1 MIISMTGYGKALAEL
16 PGKKL
21 VIEIKSLN
29 SKGLDLS
36 VKLPGAFR
44 EKEMEIR
51 ALLSQRLERG
61 KVELYVSAERS
72 VDTAGY
78 SINKP
83 LFLQYYQEL
92 KSLLSELKEE
102 NKDGLLSDILKIPD
116 VLQSEKAEFEETDWV
131 LIAEGIESALRS
143 VEKFRSAEGSILE
156 TDMRARVQ
164 LILDLL
170 NSIEPLENNRLND
183 IRERIRT
190 GFQNITKSDLLQ
202 IKPDENRFEQELIYY
217 LERLDI
223 TEEKVRL
230 KKHCD
235 YFIQTLDDAN
245 SQGKKL
251 GFVSQEMGREI
262 NTIGSKANDAGIQKI
277 VVQMKDELEK
287 IKEQLLNIL

>member
-1 MIISMTGYGKALAEL
+1 MIISMTGFGKALAEL
-16 PGKKL
+16 PGKNML
-21 VIEIKSLN
+21 IEIKSLN
-29 SKGLDLS
+29 SKGIDLS

-51 ALLSQRLERG
+51 ALLSQRLIRG
-61 KVELYVSAERS
+61 KIELYVSAETS
-72 VDTAGY
+72 PDSTAY

-83 LFLQYYQEL
+83 IFLQYYTEL

-102 NKDGLLSDILKIPD
+102 DEGGLLPVILKIPD
-116 VLQSEKAEFEETDWV
+116 VLQNEKADFEEADWTK
-131 LIAEGIESALRS
+131 IAEGIENALLS
-143 VEKFRSAEGSILE
+143 VEEFRSAEGRILE
-156 TDMRARVQ
+156 SDMRIRVQ
-164 LILDLL
+164 LILDFL
-170 NSIEPLENNRLND
+170 NSIGSFEENRLND

-190 GFQNITKSDLLQ
+190 GFQTITKSDLLQ
-202 IKPDENRFEQELIYY
+202 TKPDENRFEQELIYY
-217 LERLDI
+217 IERLDI

-235 YFIQTLDDAN
+235 YFMETLDEPT

-251 GFVSQEMGREI
+251 GFVCQEMGREI

>member
-1 MIISMTGYGKALAEL
+1 MIISMTGYGKAVAEL

-44 EKEMEIR
+44 EKEVEIR
-51 ALLSQRLERG
+51 TLLSQRLERG

-72 VDTAGY
+72 VDTAAY

-102 NKDGLLSDILKIPD
+102 NKEGLLSVILKIPD
-116 VLQSEKAEFEETDWV
+116 VMQSDKSEFEAADWEIV
-131 LIAEGIESALRS
+131 AQGIENALLS
-143 VEKFRSAEGSILE
+143 VGEFRSAEGSILE
-156 TDMRARVQ
+156 SDIRARVQ

-183 IRERIRT
+183 IRERIRS

-202 IKPDENRFEQELIYY
+202 TKPDENRFEQELIYY
-217 LERLDI
+217 IERLDI

-235 YFIQTLDDAN
+235 YFIQTLKEAN

-262 NTIGSKANDAGIQKI
+262 NTIGSKANDAGIQMI

>member
-1 MIISMTGYGKALAEL
+1 MIISMTGYGKAVAEL

-51 ALLSQRLERG
+51 TLLSQRLERG

-102 NKDGLLSDILKIPD
+102 NSDELLPVIMKIPD
-116 VLQSEKAEFEETDWV
+116 ILQSEKAEFEETDWV
-131 LIAEGIESALRS
+131 LIAEGIESALQS
-143 VEKFRSAEGSILE
+143 VEEFRSAEGSILE
-156 TDMRARVQ
+156 ADMRARVQ

-170 NSIEPLENNRLND
+170 NSIEPFENNRLND

-202 IKPDENRFEQELIYY
+202 TKPDENRFEHELIYY
-217 LERLDI
+217 IERLDI

-235 YFIQTLDDAN
+235 YFIQTLNDAN

>member
-1 MIISMTGYGKALAEL
+1 MIISMTGYGKATAEL

-21 VIEIKSLN
+21 LIEIKSLN

-51 ALLSQRLERG
+51 TLLSQRLERG
-61 KVELYVSAERS
+61 KVDLYISAEKS
-72 VDTAGY
+72 ADAAAY

-83 LFLQYYQEL
+83 LFVQYYQEL
-92 KSLLSELKEE
+92 KTLLSELKES
-102 NKDGLLSDILKIPD
+102 DQGGLIPVILNIPD
-116 VLQSEKAEFEETDWV
+116 VLQNEKAEFLETDWAI
-131 LIAEGIESALRS
+131 LAEEIETALNL
-143 VEKFRSAEGSILE
+143 VQEFRSAEGSILE
-156 TDMRARVQ
+156 IDMRIRVQ

-170 NSIEPLENNRLND
+170 SSIDPFEQNRLND

-202 IKPDENRFEQELIYY
+202 TMPDENRFEQELIYY
-217 LERLDI
+217 IERLDI

-235 YFIQTLDDAN
+235 YFIETLN
-245 SQGKKL
+245 EPGSQGKKL

>member
-1 MIISMTGYGKALAEL
+1 MIISMTGFGKALAEL
-16 PGKKL
+16 PGKNML
-21 VIEIKSLN
+21 IEIKSLN
-29 SKGLDLS
+29 SKGIDLS

-51 ALLSQRLERG
+51 ALLSQRLIRG
-61 KVELYVSAERS
+61 KIELYVSAETS
-72 VDTAGY
+72 PDSTAY

-83 LFLQYYQEL
+83 IFLQYYTEL

-102 NKDGLLSDILKIPD
+102 DEGGLLPVILKIPD
-116 VLQSEKAEFEETDWV
+116 VLQNEKADFEEADWTK
-131 LIAEGIESALRS
+131 IAEGIENALLS
-143 VEKFRSAEGSILE
+143 VEEFRSAEGRILE
-156 TDMRARVQ
+156 SDMRIRVQ
-164 LILDLL
+164 LILDFL
-170 NSIEPLENNRLND
+170 NSIGSFEENRLND

-202 IKPDENRFEQELIYY
+202 TKPDENRFEQELIYY
-217 LERLDI
+217 IERLDI

-235 YFIQTLDDAN
+235 YFMETLDEPT

-251 GFVSQEMGREI
+251 GFVCQEMGREI

>member
-1 MIISMTGYGKALAEL
+1 MIISMTGYGKAAAEL

-21 VIEIKSLN
+21 LIEIKSLN
-29 SKGLDLS
+29 NRGLDLS

-51 ALLSQRLERG
+51 VLLSQRLERG
-61 KVELYVSAERS
+61 KVELSISGEKSIDIA
-72 VDTAGY
+72 AY

-83 LFLQYYQEL
+83 LFLQYYREL

-102 NKDGLLSDILKIPD
+102 DRDGLLPVILKIPD
-116 VLQSEKAEFEETDWV
+116 VLQNEKAEFEETDWAI
-131 LIAEGIESALRS
+131 LAEGIENALLS
-143 VEKFRSAEGSILE
+143 VEEFRKAEGIILE
-156 TDMRARVQ
+156 NDLRFRVH

-170 NSIEPLENNRLND
+170 DSIEPFENNRLND
-183 IRERIRT
+183 IRDRIRT
-190 GFQNITKSDLLQ
+190 GFQNITKSDFLQ
-202 IKPDENRFEQELIYY
+202 TMPDENRFEQELIYY
-217 LERLDI
+217 IERLDI

-235 YFIQTLDDAN
+235 YFLETLNEPN

-251 GFVSQEMGREI
+251 GFVGQEMGREI

>member
-1 MIISMTGYGKALAEL
+1 MIISMTGYGKAVAEL

-72 VDTAGY
+72 VDTAAY
-78 SINKP
+78 SINKK
-83 LFLQYYQEL
+83 LFLQYYQQL

-102 NKDGLLSDILKIPD
+102 NKNELVSDILKIPD
-116 VLQSEKAEFEETDWV
+116 VLQSEKAEFEETDWGIV
-131 LIAEGIESALRS
+131 AQGIENALQS
-143 VEKFRSAEGSILE
+143 VGEFRSAEGSILE

-164 LILDLL
+164 LILDMLS
-170 NSIEPLENNRLND
+170 SIEPFENNRLND

-202 IKPDENRFEQELIYY
+202 TKPDENRFEQELIYY
-217 LERLDI
+217 IERLDI

-235 YFIQTLDDAN
+235 YFIQTLNDAN

>member
-1 MIISMTGYGKALAEL
+1 MIISMTGYGKAAAEL

-21 VIEIKSLN
+21 LIEIKSLN

-61 KVELYVSAERS
+61 KVELYVSAEKS
-72 VDTAGY
+72 ADIVTY
-78 SINKP
+78 SINKS
-83 LFLQYYQEL
+83 LFLQYYKEL
-92 KSLLSELKEE
+92 KSLLSELKEADR
-102 NKDGLLSDILKIPD
+102 DGLIPVILNIPD
-116 VLQSEKAEFEETDWV
+116 VLQSEKAEFEETDWAI
-131 LIAEGIESALRS
+131 LLEGIESALQS
-143 VEKFRSAEGSILE
+143 VEEFRTAEGNILE

-170 NSIEPLENNRLND
+170 ISIDPFERNRLND

-190 GFQNITKSDLLQ
+190 GFQTISKSDLLQ
-202 IKPDENRFEQELIYY
+202 TMPDENRFEQELIYY
-217 LERLDI
+217 IERLDI

-235 YFIQTLDDAN
+235 YFIETLNEPN

-251 GFVSQEMGREI
+251 GFVSQEIGREI

>member
-1 MIISMTGYGKALAEL
+1 MTGYGKAVAEL
-16 PGKKL
+16 P
-21 VIEIKSLN
+21 
-29 SKGLDLS
+29 
-36 VKLPGAFR
+36 R

-51 ALLSQRLERG
+51 ALFSQRLERG
-61 KVELYVSAERS
+61 KVELYVSAEKS
-72 VDTAGY
+72 ADIASY
-78 SINKP
+78 SINKS
-83 LFLQYYQEL
+83 LFLQYYREL
-92 KSLLSELKEE
+92 KSILSELKEE
-102 NKDGLLSDILKIPD
+102 DRDGLLPVILNIPD
-116 VLQSEKAEFEETDWV
+116 VLQNEKAEFVETDWAI
-131 LIAEGIESALRS
+131 LAEGIETALKS
-143 VEKFRSAEGSILE
+143 VQEFRSAEGSILE

-170 NSIEPLENNRLND
+170 NSIDPFEQNRLND

-202 IKPDENRFEQELIYY
+202 TMPDENRFEQELIYY
-217 LERLDI
+217 IERLDI

-230 KKHCD
+230 KKHCN
-235 YFIQTLDDAN
+235 YFIETLNETN

>member
-1 MIISMTGYGKALAEL
+1 MIISMTGYGKATAEL

-21 VIEIKSLN
+21 LIEIKSLN

-51 ALLSQRLERG
+51 TLVSQRLERG
-61 KVELYVSAERS
+61 KVDLYISAEKS
-72 VDTAGY
+72 ADAAAY

-83 LFLQYYQEL
+83 LFVQYYQEL
-92 KSLLSELKEE
+92 KTLLSELKESD
-102 NKDGLLSDILKIPD
+102 KGGLIPVILNIPD
-116 VLQSEKAEFEETDWV
+116 VLQNEKAEFPETDWAI
-131 LIAEGIESALRS
+131 LAEEIETALNL
-143 VEKFRSAEGSILE
+143 VQEFRSAEGSILE
-156 TDMRARVQ
+156 TDMRIRVQ

-170 NSIEPLENNRLND
+170 SSIDPFEQNRLND

-202 IKPDENRFEQELIYY
+202 TMPDENRFEQELIYY
-217 LERLDI
+217 IERLDI

-235 YFIQTLDDAN
+235 YFIETLN
-245 SQGKKL
+245 EPGSQGKKL

>member
-21 VIEIKSLN
+21 IIEIKSLN

-51 ALLSQRLERG
+51 TLLSQRLNRG
-61 KVELYVSAERS
+61 KIELYVAAEKS
-72 VDTAGY
+72 PDTTAY

-83 LFLQYYQEL
+83 VFFQYYMEL
-92 KSLLSELKEE
+92 KSLLSDLKEE
-102 NKDGLLSDILKIPD
+102 DQGRLLPAILKIPD
-116 VLQSEKAEFEETDWV
+116 VLQNEKAEFEETDWNK
-131 LIAEGIESALRS
+131 IAEGIENALIS
-143 VEKFRSAEGSILE
+143 VEEFRSAEGLILE
-156 TDMRARVQ
+156 SDMRLRVQ

-170 NSIEPLENNRLND
+170 NSIVPFEENRLKD
-183 IRERIRT
+183 IRDRIRT
-190 GFQNITKSDLLQ
+190 GFQNVTQSDLLQ
-202 IKPDENRFEQELIYY
+202 TKPDDNRFEQELIYY
-217 LERLDI
+217 IERLDI

-235 YFIQTLDDAN
+235 YFMETLNESA

-251 GFVSQEMGREI
+251 GFVCQEMGREI
-262 NTIGSKANDAGIQKI
+262 NTIGSKANYAGIQKI